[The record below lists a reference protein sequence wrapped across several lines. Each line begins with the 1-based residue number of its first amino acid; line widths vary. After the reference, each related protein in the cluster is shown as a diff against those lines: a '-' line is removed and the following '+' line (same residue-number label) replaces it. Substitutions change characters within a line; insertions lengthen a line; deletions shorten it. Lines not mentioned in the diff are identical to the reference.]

1 MRGRAVSFFVPQKNT
16 TKKKQ
21 KKKNTDGNKNWFR
34 VTGGFHALSSASQ
47 TLKKN
52 KHVTLKPIRRC

>member
-16 TKKKQ
+16 TKKKTE
-21 KKKNTDGNKNWFR
+21 KKNTDGNKNWFR

-47 TLKKN
+47 TLKKKKN
-52 KHVTLKPIRRC
+52 TSL

>member
-16 TKKKQ
+16 RKKKQ

-47 TLKKN
+47 TLKKKKN
-52 KHVTLKPIRRC
+52 TSL